1 MPANVEKRNPLA
13 VAFGKALRA
22 ARDKTDL
29 SQEGLG
35 LACGIDRTYVSML
48 ERGERQPTL
57 TTVFAL
63 CAELGIHPEQL
74 VAETRQAFRK
84 GTR

>member
-1 MPANVEKRNPLA
+1 MLANVKKRNPVA
-13 VAFGKALRA
+13 IAFGKVLRA
-22 ARDKTDL
+22 AREKVDL

-63 CAELGIHPEQL
+63 CDELGIHPEQL
-74 VAETRQAFRK
+74 VADTRQIFRK
-84 GTR
+84 GGG

>member
-13 VAFGKALRA
+13 MAFGKALRA
-22 ARDKTDL
+22 AREKTEL

-35 LACGIDRTYVSML
+35 LACGIHRTHVSLL

-57 TTVFAL
+57 ATVFAL
-63 CAELGIHPEQL
+63 CEELGIHPEQL
-74 VAETRQAFRK
+74 VEATRLAYRK
-84 GTR
+84 GAR